1 MFFSDYISY
10 EIGAPIGW
18 HYTLDDIL
26 LFRGHRE
33 WRMEN
38 QASYPKKQKLHVI
51 RKTSSIRYFL
61 IEFVRANNTN
71 HGEDGFANKGS
82 WPKPLHSRQ
91 RDPAPTF
98 CNTTFHRAYLRSTQ
112 EAM

>member
-10 EIGAPIGW
+10 EIGHQLDGI
-18 HYTLDDIL
+18 TLDDIL
-26 LFRGHRE
+26 LFPFCNI
-33 WRMEN
+33 WPPRMENRIEN

-82 WPKPLHSRQ
+82 
-91 RDPAPTF
+91 
-98 CNTTFHRAYLRSTQ
+98 
-112 EAM
+112 